1 MTSFYEFLPDADK
14 AYRFLYQ
21 GGCLFFLSELPSWSI
36 FKIFWCCLLRR
47 TVCIL
52 TSRHLKNGKEYRLRT
67 TQWKPWA
74 VAIFYRKRIFLTESS
89 LFPRE
94 SRSSILSLKKM
105 KREAAV
111 QRRPTKSERKNLA
124 LRFKLKLLQKKRC
137 AILTAKSTLLG
148 MPRLIFPA

>member
-74 VAIFYRKRIFLTESS
+74 VAIFYIKLTFLEYFQFEAFRASNHTVCRFAEKARLSA
-89 LFPRE
+89 LFGPGRTMLPPRVLPFSKVKC
-94 SRSSILSLKKM
+94 SR
-105 KREAAV
+105 
-111 QRRPTKSERKNLA
+111 RKN
-124 LRFKLKLLQKKRC
+124 
-137 AILTAKSTLLG
+137 IN
-148 MPRLIFPA
+148 